1 MIILQL
7 LAATERYAAKLSKA
21 IMNELERRLLQRRQ
35 ASPFE
40 TFLVT
45 IILLACT
52 GQMAWYF
59 RKLERKSDFKGFTPN
74 TEAGWPLDNPSSNY
88 IEQSEQLRDLLYM
101 LLKTRGIPSN
111 SKKGKGCSNDS
122 SKSRDRNK
130 KRKANKEASQ
140 HALEGKST
148 DNELMKDD
156 CRDMLVNESNDKLR
170 SMSASSSSTANF
182 FVNEDDNATIT
193 NNPDQV
199 MSSPTE
205 DNANHALHMEIQD
218 RWYAAVRDVILNDV
232 ENDDDNDN
240 DDSDTQ
246 DSLMETDTTEA
257 AKKLEKGQRKAGVIE
272 RDAFDPSNAQS
283 WELKYT
289 RALLQL
295 GL

>member
-1 MIILQL
+1 MIVLQL
-7 LAATERYAAKLSKA
+7 LAATERYAAKLGKA

-40 TFLVT
+40 TFVVT

-59 RKLERKSDFKGFTPN
+59 RKLELESYCKGPILN
-74 TEAGWPLDNPSSNY
+74 TEAGWPLDKPSSHY

-130 KRKANKEASQ
+130 KRKGNEDASQ
-140 HALEGKST
+140 HAIEGKNT
-148 DNELMKDD
+148 DSESMKDD
-156 CRDMLVNESNDKLR
+156 YRDMLANESNDKLR

-193 NNPDQV
+193 NSPDQV
-199 MSSPTE
+199 VSSPIE
-205 DNANHALHMEIQD
+205 DNANHLQHNEIQD
-218 RWYAAVRDVILNDV
+218 RWYAAVRDAILDDLNDY
-232 ENDDDNDN
+232 NDDFV
-240 DDSDTQ
+240 TQ
-246 DSLMETDTTEA
+246 DTFMEINATKA
-257 AKKLEKGQRKAGVIE
+257 AKKLERSQRKVGVIE
-272 RDAFDPSNAQS
+272 RDAFDPSNPQS

-289 RALLQL
+289 RALLRL
-295 GL
+295 GI